1 MALYTKAELVS
12 QILVAVGLRPIAVL
26 DTDGSSPQ
34 ADAERILDW
43 ETKAAMLEGFFGNQK
58 LCKAFIPAGNQVALD
73 SRVVAIKASGPSQS
87 RHFDIRLNVT
97 TLQVYDLD
105 AESFTIATDGGTGA
119 IFIDLT
125 YDVDIATVGVYMQLA
140 ILKRAAQIFQRRFK
154 GNPET
159 DAELAEER
167 LRADALAD
175 RSSGNVQ
182 GDRSNPPPM
191 QSPRSSRSQ
200 GGIQSVG
207 Q

>member
-1 MALYTKAELVS
+1 MALYTKVDLIS
-12 QILVAVGLRPIAVL
+12 QIMVAVGLRPIAVL
-26 DTDGSSPQ
+26 DTDGTSPQ

-43 ETKAAMLEGFFGNQK
+43 ETKAAMLEGFFGNK
-58 LCKAFIPAGNQVALD
+58 KMCKAFIPSANQVALD
-73 SRVVAIKASGPSQS
+73 SRVVAIKASGPSQN
-87 RHFDIRLNVT
+87 RNFDIRLNTT

-119 IFIDLT
+119 IFLDLT
-125 YDVDIATVGVYMQLA
+125 YEVDIATVGVYMQLA
-140 ILKRAAQIFQRRFK
+140 IMKRAAQVFQRRFK

-167 LRADALAD
+167 LRADALVD
-175 RSSGNVQ
+175 RSSGSVQ

-191 QSPRSSRSQ
+191 QQPRGGRGQ
-200 GGIQSVG
+200 GGISQIG